1 MHGVIADKLGVIKLM
16 DKREV
21 YFDNSATTR
30 AFDEVRDIVA
40 ETMTVDY
47 GNTSSRHMKG
57 VEAERYVKAAR
68 EKIAKTLK
76 VTEKEIVFTSGGT
89 ESNNLAIIGSA
100 IANQRAGKHI
110 ITTAIEHASVAAVVG
125 FLEEQG
131 FEVTILPV
139 DENGQISLEE
149 LEAAIR
155 EDTILVSMMQINNEM
170 GAIEPVAEAGAL
182 IKKKNPNTLFH
193 VDAIQS
199 YGKLRIY
206 PKKMNVDMLSVSG
219 HKLHGPKGSGF
230 LYIKEN
236 TKAII
241 TTHASNVCGTIIPI
255 EEIGA
260 LCKEKGLVYA
270 VDTAQTA
277 GILNIDMQKA
287 NIDFLAFTGHKG
299 LLGPQGIGGFIASD
313 KLEGLIDPV
322 ISGGTGSLSDSE
334 EIPDFLPDRFESGTL
349 NLPGIIGLHQALV
362 YLKEAGI
369 DNMRKEKMEITKYF
383 LDQVKEID
391 GVKVAG
397 KKTVEGRLGVVSI
410 DFEGFD
416 NSIVSFYLSSKYKI
430 MTRVGMH
437 CAPRA
442 HKTLKTFPQG
452 TVRFSFSHF
461 NTKEEVDI
469 CIDAIKTILDDLRQG
484 EELI

>member
-1 MHGVIADKLGVIKLM
+1 MKDI
-16 DKREV
+16 
-21 YFDNSATTR
+21 YFDNSSTSFPKAPNVGRAMGEFIENGAFNINRGSYEGAYEAGSAVLDTR
-30 AFDEVRDIVA
+30 EMLKDLFNCPNSKNVVFTPSVTYSLNFFIKGFLKPGDHVLV
-40 ETMTVDY
+40 
-47 GNTSSRHMKG
+47 TSVEHNAVMRPLVQIEKLG
-57 VEAERYVKAAR
+57 VEFDAVPCDE
-68 EKIAKTLK
+68 EGG
-76 VTEKEIVFTSGGT
+76 VTADDF
-89 ESNNLAIIGSA
+89 
-100 IANQRAGKHI
+100 RA
-110 ITTAIEHASVAAVVG
+110 
-125 FLEEQG
+125 
-131 FEVTILPV
+131 
-139 DENGQISLEE
+139 
-149 LEAAIR
+149 
-155 EDTILVSMMQINNEM
+155 
-170 GAIEPVAEAGAL
+170 
-182 IKKKNPNTLFH
+182 
-193 VDAIQS
+193 
-199 YGKLRIY
+199 
-206 PKKMNVDMLSVSG
+206 
-219 HKLHGPKGSGF
+219 
-230 LYIKEN
+230 YIKEN

-369 DNMRKEKMEITKYF
+369 DNMRNEKMEITKYF
-383 LDQVKEID
+383 LDQVKEIE
-391 GVKVAG
+391 GVRIAG

-416 NSIVSFYLSSKYKI
+416 NSIVSFYLSNRYKI

-461 NTKEEVDI
+461 NTKEEVDV
-469 CIDAIKTILDDLRQG
+469 CIDSIKTILSDLRQG
-484 EELI
+484 EDLI

>member
-1 MHGVIADKLGVIKLM
+1 MKDI
-16 DKREV
+16 
-21 YFDNSATTR
+21 YFDNSSTSFPKAPNVGRAMGEFIENGAFNINRGSYEGAYEAGSAVLDTR
-30 AFDEVRDIVA
+30 EMLKDLFNCPNSKNVVFTPSVTYSLNFFIKGFLKPGDHVLV
-40 ETMTVDY
+40 
-47 GNTSSRHMKG
+47 TSVEHNAVMRPLVQMEKLG
-57 VEAERYVKAAR
+57 VEFDAVPCDE
-68 EKIAKTLK
+68 EGG
-76 VTEKEIVFTSGGT
+76 VTADDF
-89 ESNNLAIIGSA
+89 
-100 IANQRAGKHI
+100 RA
-110 ITTAIEHASVAAVVG
+110 
-125 FLEEQG
+125 
-131 FEVTILPV
+131 
-139 DENGQISLEE
+139 
-149 LEAAIR
+149 
-155 EDTILVSMMQINNEM
+155 
-170 GAIEPVAEAGAL
+170 
-182 IKKKNPNTLFH
+182 
-193 VDAIQS
+193 
-199 YGKLRIY
+199 
-206 PKKMNVDMLSVSG
+206 
-219 HKLHGPKGSGF
+219 
-230 LYIKEN
+230 YIKEN

-369 DNMRKEKMEITKYF
+369 DNMRNEKMEITKYF

-430 MTRVGMH
+430 MTRVGMQ

-469 CIDAIKTILDDLRQG
+469 CINAIKTILSDLRQG

>member
-1 MHGVIADKLGVIKLM
+1 MKDI
-16 DKREV
+16 
-21 YFDNSATTR
+21 YFDNSSTSFPKAPNVGRAMGEFIENGAFNINRGSYEGAYEAGSAVLDTR
-30 AFDEVRDIVA
+30 EMLKDLFNCPNSKNVVFTLSVTYSLNFFIKGFLKPGDHVLV
-40 ETMTVDY
+40 
-47 GNTSSRHMKG
+47 TSVEHNAVMRPLVQMAKLG
-57 VEAERYVKAAR
+57 VEFDAVPCDE
-68 EKIAKTLK
+68 EGG
-76 VTEKEIVFTSGGT
+76 VTADDF
-89 ESNNLAIIGSA
+89 
-100 IANQRAGKHI
+100 RA
-110 ITTAIEHASVAAVVG
+110 
-125 FLEEQG
+125 
-131 FEVTILPV
+131 
-139 DENGQISLEE
+139 
-149 LEAAIR
+149 
-155 EDTILVSMMQINNEM
+155 
-170 GAIEPVAEAGAL
+170 
-182 IKKKNPNTLFH
+182 
-193 VDAIQS
+193 
-199 YGKLRIY
+199 
-206 PKKMNVDMLSVSG
+206 
-219 HKLHGPKGSGF
+219 
-230 LYIKEN
+230 YIKEN

-369 DNMRKEKMEITKYF
+369 DNMRNEKMEITKYF
-383 LDQVKEID
+383 LDQVKEIE

-461 NTKEEVDI
+461 NTKEEVDV
-469 CIDAIKTILDDLRQG
+469 CIDSIKTILSDLRQG
-484 EELI
+484 EDLI

>member
-1 MHGVIADKLGVIKLM
+1 MKDI
-16 DKREV
+16 
-21 YFDNSATTR
+21 YFDNSSTSFPKAPNVGCAMGEFIENGAFNINRGSYEGAYEAGSAVLDTR
-30 AFDEVRDIVA
+30 EMLKDLFNCPNSKNVVFTPSVTYSLNFFIKGFLKPGDHVLV
-40 ETMTVDY
+40 
-47 GNTSSRHMKG
+47 TSVEHNAVMRPLVQMEKLG
-57 VEAERYVKAAR
+57 VEFDAVPCDE
-68 EKIAKTLK
+68 EGG
-76 VTEKEIVFTSGGT
+76 VTADDF
-89 ESNNLAIIGSA
+89 
-100 IANQRAGKHI
+100 RA
-110 ITTAIEHASVAAVVG
+110 
-125 FLEEQG
+125 
-131 FEVTILPV
+131 
-139 DENGQISLEE
+139 
-149 LEAAIR
+149 
-155 EDTILVSMMQINNEM
+155 
-170 GAIEPVAEAGAL
+170 
-182 IKKKNPNTLFH
+182 
-193 VDAIQS
+193 
-199 YGKLRIY
+199 
-206 PKKMNVDMLSVSG
+206 
-219 HKLHGPKGSGF
+219 
-230 LYIKEN
+230 YIKEN

-469 CIDAIKTILDDLRQG
+469 CINAIKTILSDLRQG
-484 EELI
+484 EDLI

>member
-1 MHGVIADKLGVIKLM
+1 MKDI
-16 DKREV
+16 
-21 YFDNSATTR
+21 YFDNSSTSFPKAPNVGRAMGEFIENGAFNINRGSYEGAYEAGSAVLDTR
-30 AFDEVRDIVA
+30 EMLKDLFNCPNSKNVVFTPSVTYSLNFFIKGFLKPGDHVLV
-40 ETMTVDY
+40 
-47 GNTSSRHMKG
+47 TSVEHNAVMRPLVQMEKLG
-57 VEAERYVKAAR
+57 VEFDAVPCDE
-68 EKIAKTLK
+68 EGG
-76 VTEKEIVFTSGGT
+76 VTADDF
-89 ESNNLAIIGSA
+89 
-100 IANQRAGKHI
+100 RA
-110 ITTAIEHASVAAVVG
+110 
-125 FLEEQG
+125 
-131 FEVTILPV
+131 
-139 DENGQISLEE
+139 
-149 LEAAIR
+149 
-155 EDTILVSMMQINNEM
+155 
-170 GAIEPVAEAGAL
+170 
-182 IKKKNPNTLFH
+182 
-193 VDAIQS
+193 
-199 YGKLRIY
+199 
-206 PKKMNVDMLSVSG
+206 
-219 HKLHGPKGSGF
+219 
-230 LYIKEN
+230 YIKEN

-369 DNMRKEKMEITKYF
+369 DNMRNEKMEITKYF

-397 KKTVEGRLGVVSI
+397 KKTVEERLGVVSI

-461 NTKEEVDI
+461 NTKEEVDV
-469 CIDAIKTILDDLRQG
+469 CIDSIKTILSDLRQG

>member
-1 MHGVIADKLGVIKLM
+1 MKDI
-16 DKREV
+16 
-21 YFDNSATTR
+21 YFDNSSTSFPKAPNVGRAMGEFIENGAFNINRGSYEGAYEAGSAVLDTR
-30 AFDEVRDIVA
+30 EMLKDLFNCPNSKNVVFTPSVTYSLNFFIKGFLKPGDHVLV
-40 ETMTVDY
+40 
-47 GNTSSRHMKG
+47 TSVEHNAVMRPLVQMEKLG
-57 VEAERYVKAAR
+57 VEFDAVPCDE
-68 EKIAKTLK
+68 EGG
-76 VTEKEIVFTSGGT
+76 VTADDF
-89 ESNNLAIIGSA
+89 
-100 IANQRAGKHI
+100 RA
-110 ITTAIEHASVAAVVG
+110 
-125 FLEEQG
+125 
-131 FEVTILPV
+131 
-139 DENGQISLEE
+139 
-149 LEAAIR
+149 
-155 EDTILVSMMQINNEM
+155 
-170 GAIEPVAEAGAL
+170 
-182 IKKKNPNTLFH
+182 
-193 VDAIQS
+193 
-199 YGKLRIY
+199 
-206 PKKMNVDMLSVSG
+206 
-219 HKLHGPKGSGF
+219 
-230 LYIKEN
+230 YIKEN

-461 NTKEEVDI
+461 NTKEEVDV
-469 CIDAIKTILDDLRQG
+469 CIDAIKTILSDLRQG
-484 EELI
+484 EDII

>member
-1 MHGVIADKLGVIKLM
+1 MKDI
-16 DKREV
+16 
-21 YFDNSATTR
+21 YFDNSSTSFPKAPNVGRAMGEFIENGAFNINRGSYEGAYEAGSAVLDTR
-30 AFDEVRDIVA
+30 EMLKDLFNCPNSKNVVFTPSVTYSLNFFIKGFLKPGDHVLV
-40 ETMTVDY
+40 
-47 GNTSSRHMKG
+47 TSVEHNAVMRPLVQMEKLG
-57 VEAERYVKAAR
+57 VEFDAVPCDE
-68 EKIAKTLK
+68 EGG
-76 VTEKEIVFTSGGT
+76 VTADDF
-89 ESNNLAIIGSA
+89 
-100 IANQRAGKHI
+100 RA
-110 ITTAIEHASVAAVVG
+110 
-125 FLEEQG
+125 
-131 FEVTILPV
+131 
-139 DENGQISLEE
+139 
-149 LEAAIR
+149 
-155 EDTILVSMMQINNEM
+155 
-170 GAIEPVAEAGAL
+170 
-182 IKKKNPNTLFH
+182 
-193 VDAIQS
+193 
-199 YGKLRIY
+199 
-206 PKKMNVDMLSVSG
+206 
-219 HKLHGPKGSGF
+219 
-230 LYIKEN
+230 YIKEN

-369 DNMRKEKMEITKYF
+369 DNMRNEKMEITKYF
-383 LDQVKEID
+383 LDQVKEIE

-452 TVRFSFSHF
+452 PVRFSFSHF
-461 NTKEEVDI
+461 NTKEEVDV
-469 CIDAIKTILDDLRQG
+469 CIDSIKTILSDLRQG
-484 EELI
+484 EDLI

>member
-1 MHGVIADKLGVIKLM
+1 MKDI
-16 DKREV
+16 
-21 YFDNSATTR
+21 YFDNSSTSFPKAPNVGRAMGEFIENGAFNINRGSYEGAYEAGSAVLDTR
-30 AFDEVRDIVA
+30 EMLKDLFNCPNSKNVVFTPSVTYSLNFFIKGFLKPGDHVLV
-40 ETMTVDY
+40 
-47 GNTSSRHMKG
+47 TSVEHNAVMRPLVQMEKLG
-57 VEAERYVKAAR
+57 VEFDAVPCDE
-68 EKIAKTLK
+68 EGG
-76 VTEKEIVFTSGGT
+76 VTADDF
-89 ESNNLAIIGSA
+89 
-100 IANQRAGKHI
+100 RA
-110 ITTAIEHASVAAVVG
+110 
-125 FLEEQG
+125 
-131 FEVTILPV
+131 
-139 DENGQISLEE
+139 
-149 LEAAIR
+149 
-155 EDTILVSMMQINNEM
+155 
-170 GAIEPVAEAGAL
+170 
-182 IKKKNPNTLFH
+182 
-193 VDAIQS
+193 
-199 YGKLRIY
+199 
-206 PKKMNVDMLSVSG
+206 
-219 HKLHGPKGSGF
+219 
-230 LYIKEN
+230 YIKEN

-391 GVKVAG
+391 GVRIAG

-469 CIDAIKTILDDLRQG
+469 CINAIKTILSDLRQG
-484 EELI
+484 EDLI

>member
-1 MHGVIADKLGVIKLM
+1 MKDI
-16 DKREV
+16 
-21 YFDNSATTR
+21 YFDNSSTSFPKAPNVGRAMGEFIENGAFNINRGSYEGAYEAGSAVLDTR
-30 AFDEVRDIVA
+30 EMLKDLFNCPNSKNVVFTPSVTYSLNFFIKGFLKPGDHVLV
-40 ETMTVDY
+40 
-47 GNTSSRHMKG
+47 TSVEHNAVMRPLVQMEKLG
-57 VEAERYVKAAR
+57 VEFDAVPCDEEGGVTADDFR
-68 EKIAKTLK
+68 E
-76 VTEKEIVFTSGGT
+76 
-89 ESNNLAIIGSA
+89 
-100 IANQRAGKHI
+100 
-110 ITTAIEHASVAAVVG
+110 
-125 FLEEQG
+125 
-131 FEVTILPV
+131 
-139 DENGQISLEE
+139 
-149 LEAAIR
+149 
-155 EDTILVSMMQINNEM
+155 
-170 GAIEPVAEAGAL
+170 
-182 IKKKNPNTLFH
+182 
-193 VDAIQS
+193 
-199 YGKLRIY
+199 
-206 PKKMNVDMLSVSG
+206 
-219 HKLHGPKGSGF
+219 
-230 LYIKEN
+230 YIKEN

-461 NTKEEVDI
+461 NTKEEVDV
-469 CIDAIKTILDDLRQG
+469 CIDSIKTILSDLRQG
-484 EELI
+484 EDLI

>member
-1 MHGVIADKLGVIKLM
+1 MKDI
-16 DKREV
+16 
-21 YFDNSATTR
+21 YFDNSSTSFPKAPNVGRAMGEFIENGAFNINRGSYEGAYEAGSAVLDTR
-30 AFDEVRDIVA
+30 EMLKDLFNCPNSKNVVFTPSVTYSLNFFIKGFLKPGDHVLV
-40 ETMTVDY
+40 
-47 GNTSSRHMKG
+47 TSVEHNAVMRPLVQMEKLG
-57 VEAERYVKAAR
+57 VEFDAVPCDE
-68 EKIAKTLK
+68 EGG
-76 VTEKEIVFTSGGT
+76 VTADDF
-89 ESNNLAIIGSA
+89 
-100 IANQRAGKHI
+100 RA
-110 ITTAIEHASVAAVVG
+110 
-125 FLEEQG
+125 
-131 FEVTILPV
+131 
-139 DENGQISLEE
+139 
-149 LEAAIR
+149 
-155 EDTILVSMMQINNEM
+155 
-170 GAIEPVAEAGAL
+170 
-182 IKKKNPNTLFH
+182 
-193 VDAIQS
+193 
-199 YGKLRIY
+199 
-206 PKKMNVDMLSVSG
+206 
-219 HKLHGPKGSGF
+219 
-230 LYIKEN
+230 YIKEN

-369 DNMRKEKMEITKYF
+369 DNMRNEKMEITKYF

-461 NTKEEVDI
+461 NTKDEVDI
-469 CIDAIKTILDDLRQG
+469 CIIAIKTILSVLRQG

>member
-1 MHGVIADKLGVIKLM
+1 MKDI
-16 DKREV
+16 
-21 YFDNSATTR
+21 YFDNSSTSFPKAPNVGRAMGEFIENGAFNINRGSYEGAYEAGSAVLDTR
-30 AFDEVRDIVA
+30 EMLKDLFNCPNSKNVVFTPSVTYSLNFFIKGFLKPGDHVLV
-40 ETMTVDY
+40 
-47 GNTSSRHMKG
+47 TSVEHNAVMRPLVQMEKLG
-57 VEAERYVKAAR
+57 VEFDAVPCDKEGG
-68 EKIAKTLK
+68 
-76 VTEKEIVFTSGGT
+76 VTADDF
-89 ESNNLAIIGSA
+89 
-100 IANQRAGKHI
+100 RA
-110 ITTAIEHASVAAVVG
+110 
-125 FLEEQG
+125 
-131 FEVTILPV
+131 
-139 DENGQISLEE
+139 
-149 LEAAIR
+149 
-155 EDTILVSMMQINNEM
+155 
-170 GAIEPVAEAGAL
+170 
-182 IKKKNPNTLFH
+182 
-193 VDAIQS
+193 
-199 YGKLRIY
+199 
-206 PKKMNVDMLSVSG
+206 
-219 HKLHGPKGSGF
+219 
-230 LYIKEN
+230 YIKEN

-461 NTKEEVDI
+461 NTKEEVDV
-469 CIDAIKTILDDLRQG
+469 CIDAIKTILSDLRQG

>member
-1 MHGVIADKLGVIKLM
+1 MKDI
-16 DKREV
+16 
-21 YFDNSATTR
+21 YFDNSSTSFPKAPNVGRAMGEFIENGAFNINRGSYEGAYEAGSAVLDTR
-30 AFDEVRDIVA
+30 EMLKDLFNCPNSKNVVFTPSVTYSLNFFIKGFLKPGDHVLV
-40 ETMTVDY
+40 
-47 GNTSSRHMKG
+47 TSVEHNAVMRPLVQMEKLG
-57 VEAERYVKAAR
+57 VEFDAVPCDE
-68 EKIAKTLK
+68 EGG
-76 VTEKEIVFTSGGT
+76 VTADDF
-89 ESNNLAIIGSA
+89 
-100 IANQRAGKHI
+100 RA
-110 ITTAIEHASVAAVVG
+110 
-125 FLEEQG
+125 
-131 FEVTILPV
+131 
-139 DENGQISLEE
+139 
-149 LEAAIR
+149 
-155 EDTILVSMMQINNEM
+155 
-170 GAIEPVAEAGAL
+170 
-182 IKKKNPNTLFH
+182 
-193 VDAIQS
+193 
-199 YGKLRIY
+199 
-206 PKKMNVDMLSVSG
+206 
-219 HKLHGPKGSGF
+219 
-230 LYIKEN
+230 YIKEN

-260 LCKEKGLVYA
+260 LCKEKGFVYA

-362 YLKEAGI
+362 YLKESGI

-461 NTKEEVDI
+461 NTKEEVDV
-469 CIDAIKTILDDLRQG
+469 CIDAIKTILSDLRQG
-484 EELI
+484 EDLI

>member
-1 MHGVIADKLGVIKLM
+1 MKDI
-16 DKREV
+16 
-21 YFDNSATTR
+21 YFDNSSTSFPKAPNVGRAMGEFIENGAFNINRGSYEGAYEAGSAVLDTR
-30 AFDEVRDIVA
+30 E
-40 ETMTVDY
+40 M
-47 GNTSSRHMKG
+47 
-57 VEAERYVKAAR
+57 
-68 EKIAKTLK
+68 LK
-76 VTEKEIVFTSGGT
+76 DLFNAPDSKNVVFTP
-89 ESNNLAIIGSA
+89 
-100 IANQRAGKHI
+100 
-110 ITTAIEHASVAAVVG
+110 SVTYSLNYFIKG
-125 FLEEQG
+125 FLKPNDHVLVTSVEHNAVMRPLVQMKELGLEFDVVPCDEE
-131 FEVTILPV
+131 
-139 DENGQISLEE
+139 
-149 LEAAIR
+149 
-155 EDTILVSMMQINNEM
+155 
-170 GAIEPVAEAGAL
+170 
-182 IKKKNPNTLFH
+182 
-193 VDAIQS
+193 
-199 YGKLRIY
+199 
-206 PKKMNVDMLSVSG
+206 
-219 HKLHGPKGSGF
+219 GSITADDF
-230 LYIKEN
+230 RKYIKEN

-299 LLGPQGIGGFIASD
+299 LLGPQGIGGFISSD
-313 KLEGLIDPV
+313 KLEGLIYPI

-334 EIPDFLPDRFESGTL
+334 EMPDFLPDRFESGTL

-369 DNMRKEKMEITKYF
+369 DNMRNEKMEITKYF
-383 LDQVKEID
+383 LDKVKEIE
-391 GVKVAG
+391 GAKVAG

-430 MTRVGMH
+430 MTRVGIH

-442 HKTLKTFPQG
+442 HQTLNTFPQG

-484 EELI
+484 EDII

>member
-1 MHGVIADKLGVIKLM
+1 MKDI
-16 DKREV
+16 
-21 YFDNSATTR
+21 YFDNSSTSFPKAPNVGRALGEFIENGAFNINRGSYEGAYEAGSAVLDTR
-30 AFDEVRDIVA
+30 EMLKDLFNCPNSKNVVFTPSVTYSLNFFIKGFLKPGDHVLV
-40 ETMTVDY
+40 
-47 GNTSSRHMKG
+47 TSVEHNAVMRPLVQMEKLG
-57 VEAERYVKAAR
+57 VEFDAVPCDE
-68 EKIAKTLK
+68 EGG
-76 VTEKEIVFTSGGT
+76 VTADDF
-89 ESNNLAIIGSA
+89 
-100 IANQRAGKHI
+100 RA
-110 ITTAIEHASVAAVVG
+110 
-125 FLEEQG
+125 
-131 FEVTILPV
+131 
-139 DENGQISLEE
+139 
-149 LEAAIR
+149 
-155 EDTILVSMMQINNEM
+155 
-170 GAIEPVAEAGAL
+170 
-182 IKKKNPNTLFH
+182 
-193 VDAIQS
+193 
-199 YGKLRIY
+199 
-206 PKKMNVDMLSVSG
+206 
-219 HKLHGPKGSGF
+219 
-230 LYIKEN
+230 YIKEN

-461 NTKEEVDI
+461 NTKEEVDV
-469 CIDAIKTILDDLRQG
+469 CIDAIKTILSDLRQG
-484 EELI
+484 EDLI

>member
-1 MHGVIADKLGVIKLM
+1 MKDI
-16 DKREV
+16 
-21 YFDNSATTR
+21 YFDNSSTSFPKAPNVGRAMGEFIENGAFNINRGSYEGAYEAGSAVLDTR
-30 AFDEVRDIVA
+30 EMLKDLFNCPNSKNVVFTPSVTYSLNFFIKGFLKPGDHVLV
-40 ETMTVDY
+40 
-47 GNTSSRHMKG
+47 TSVEHNAVMRPLVQMEKLG
-57 VEAERYVKAAR
+57 VEFDAVPCDE
-68 EKIAKTLK
+68 EGG
-76 VTEKEIVFTSGGT
+76 VTADDF
-89 ESNNLAIIGSA
+89 
-100 IANQRAGKHI
+100 RA
-110 ITTAIEHASVAAVVG
+110 
-125 FLEEQG
+125 
-131 FEVTILPV
+131 
-139 DENGQISLEE
+139 
-149 LEAAIR
+149 
-155 EDTILVSMMQINNEM
+155 
-170 GAIEPVAEAGAL
+170 
-182 IKKKNPNTLFH
+182 
-193 VDAIQS
+193 
-199 YGKLRIY
+199 
-206 PKKMNVDMLSVSG
+206 
-219 HKLHGPKGSGF
+219 
-230 LYIKEN
+230 YIKEN

-369 DNMRKEKMEITKYF
+369 DNMRNEKMEITKYF

-410 DFEGFD
+410 DLEGFD
-416 NSIVSFYLSSKYKI
+416 NSLVSFYLSSKYKI

-461 NTKEEVDI
+461 NTKEEVDV
-469 CIDAIKTILDDLRQG
+469 CIDSIKTILSDLRQG
-484 EELI
+484 EDLI

>member
-1 MHGVIADKLGVIKLM
+1 MKDI
-16 DKREV
+16 
-21 YFDNSATTR
+21 YFDNSSTSFPKAPNVGRAMGEFIENGAFNINRGSYEGAYEAGSAVLDTR
-30 AFDEVRDIVA
+30 EMLKDLFNCPNSKNVVFTPSVTYSLNFFIKGFLKPGDHVLV
-40 ETMTVDY
+40 
-47 GNTSSRHMKG
+47 TSIEHNAVMRPLVQMEKLG
-57 VEAERYVKAAR
+57 VEFDAVPCDE
-68 EKIAKTLK
+68 EGG
-76 VTEKEIVFTSGGT
+76 VTADDF
-89 ESNNLAIIGSA
+89 
-100 IANQRAGKHI
+100 RA
-110 ITTAIEHASVAAVVG
+110 
-125 FLEEQG
+125 
-131 FEVTILPV
+131 
-139 DENGQISLEE
+139 
-149 LEAAIR
+149 
-155 EDTILVSMMQINNEM
+155 
-170 GAIEPVAEAGAL
+170 
-182 IKKKNPNTLFH
+182 
-193 VDAIQS
+193 
-199 YGKLRIY
+199 
-206 PKKMNVDMLSVSG
+206 
-219 HKLHGPKGSGF
+219 
-230 LYIKEN
+230 YIKEN

-369 DNMRKEKMEITKYF
+369 DNMRNEKMEITKYF
-383 LDQVKEID
+383 LDQVKEIE

-469 CIDAIKTILDDLRQG
+469 CINAIKTILSDLRQG
-484 EELI
+484 EDLI

>member
-1 MHGVIADKLGVIKLM
+1 MKDI
-16 DKREV
+16 
-21 YFDNSATTR
+21 YFDNSSTSFPKAPNVGRAMGEFIENGAFNINRGSYEGAYEAGSAVLDTR
-30 AFDEVRDIVA
+30 EMLKDLFNCPNSKNVVFTPSVTYSLNFFIKGFLKPGDHVLV
-40 ETMTVDY
+40 
-47 GNTSSRHMKG
+47 TSVEHNAVMRPLVQMENLG
-57 VEAERYVKAAR
+57 VEFDAVPWDE
-68 EKIAKTLK
+68 EGG
-76 VTEKEIVFTSGGT
+76 VTADDF
-89 ESNNLAIIGSA
+89 
-100 IANQRAGKHI
+100 RA
-110 ITTAIEHASVAAVVG
+110 
-125 FLEEQG
+125 
-131 FEVTILPV
+131 
-139 DENGQISLEE
+139 
-149 LEAAIR
+149 
-155 EDTILVSMMQINNEM
+155 
-170 GAIEPVAEAGAL
+170 
-182 IKKKNPNTLFH
+182 
-193 VDAIQS
+193 
-199 YGKLRIY
+199 
-206 PKKMNVDMLSVSG
+206 
-219 HKLHGPKGSGF
+219 
-230 LYIKEN
+230 YIKEN

-442 HKTLKTFPQG
+442 HKTLKKFPQG

-461 NTKEEVDI
+461 NTKEEVDV
-469 CIDAIKTILDDLRQG
+469 CIDAIKTILSDLRQG
-484 EELI
+484 EDLI

>member
-1 MHGVIADKLGVIKLM
+1 MKDI
-16 DKREV
+16 
-21 YFDNSATTR
+21 YFDNSSTSFPKAPKVGR
-30 AFDEVRDIVA
+30 AMGEFIENGAFNINRGSYQGAYEAGSAVLDAREMLKDLFNCPNSKNVVFTPSVTYSLNFFIKGFLKPGDHVL
-40 ETMTVDY
+40 V
-47 GNTSSRHMKG
+47 TSVEHNAVMRPLVQMEKLG
-57 VEAERYVKAAR
+57 VEFDAVPCDE
-68 EKIAKTLK
+68 EGG
-76 VTEKEIVFTSGGT
+76 VTADDF
-89 ESNNLAIIGSA
+89 
-100 IANQRAGKHI
+100 RA
-110 ITTAIEHASVAAVVG
+110 
-125 FLEEQG
+125 
-131 FEVTILPV
+131 
-139 DENGQISLEE
+139 
-149 LEAAIR
+149 
-155 EDTILVSMMQINNEM
+155 
-170 GAIEPVAEAGAL
+170 
-182 IKKKNPNTLFH
+182 
-193 VDAIQS
+193 
-199 YGKLRIY
+199 
-206 PKKMNVDMLSVSG
+206 
-219 HKLHGPKGSGF
+219 
-230 LYIKEN
+230 YIKEN

-469 CIDAIKTILDDLRQG
+469 CINAIKTILSDLRQG

>member
-1 MHGVIADKLGVIKLM
+1 MKDI
-16 DKREV
+16 
-21 YFDNSATTR
+21 YFDNSSTSFPKAPNVGRAMGEFIENGAFNINRGSYEGAYEAGSAVLDTR
-30 AFDEVRDIVA
+30 EMLKDLFNCPNSKNVVFTPSVTYSLNFFIKGFLKPGDHVLV
-40 ETMTVDY
+40 
-47 GNTSSRHMKG
+47 TSVEHNAVMRPLVQMAKLG
-57 VEAERYVKAAR
+57 VEFDAVPCDE
-68 EKIAKTLK
+68 EGG
-76 VTEKEIVFTSGGT
+76 VTADDF
-89 ESNNLAIIGSA
+89 
-100 IANQRAGKHI
+100 RA
-110 ITTAIEHASVAAVVG
+110 
-125 FLEEQG
+125 
-131 FEVTILPV
+131 
-139 DENGQISLEE
+139 
-149 LEAAIR
+149 
-155 EDTILVSMMQINNEM
+155 
-170 GAIEPVAEAGAL
+170 
-182 IKKKNPNTLFH
+182 
-193 VDAIQS
+193 
-199 YGKLRIY
+199 
-206 PKKMNVDMLSVSG
+206 
-219 HKLHGPKGSGF
+219 
-230 LYIKEN
+230 YIKEN

-469 CIDAIKTILDDLRQG
+469 CINAIKTILSDLRQG
-484 EELI
+484 GELI

>member
-1 MHGVIADKLGVIKLM
+1 MKDI
-16 DKREV
+16 
-21 YFDNSATTR
+21 YFDNSSTSFPKAPNVGRAMGEFIENGAFNINRGSYEGAYEAGSAVLDTR
-30 AFDEVRDIVA
+30 EMLKDLFNCPNSKNVVFTPSVTYSLNFFIKGFLKPGDHVLV
-40 ETMTVDY
+40 
-47 GNTSSRHMKG
+47 TSVEHNAVMRPLVQMAKLG
-57 VEAERYVKAAR
+57 VEFDAVPCDKEGG
-68 EKIAKTLK
+68 
-76 VTEKEIVFTSGGT
+76 VTADDF
-89 ESNNLAIIGSA
+89 
-100 IANQRAGKHI
+100 RA
-110 ITTAIEHASVAAVVG
+110 
-125 FLEEQG
+125 
-131 FEVTILPV
+131 
-139 DENGQISLEE
+139 
-149 LEAAIR
+149 
-155 EDTILVSMMQINNEM
+155 
-170 GAIEPVAEAGAL
+170 
-182 IKKKNPNTLFH
+182 
-193 VDAIQS
+193 
-199 YGKLRIY
+199 
-206 PKKMNVDMLSVSG
+206 
-219 HKLHGPKGSGF
+219 
-230 LYIKEN
+230 YIKEN

-369 DNMRKEKMEITKYF
+369 DNMRNEKMEITKYF

-469 CIDAIKTILDDLRQG
+469 CINAIKTILSDLRQG
-484 EELI
+484 GELI

>member
-1 MHGVIADKLGVIKLM
+1 MKDI
-16 DKREV
+16 
-21 YFDNSATTR
+21 YFDNSSTSFPKAPNVGRAMGEFIENGAFNINRGSYEGAYEAGSAVLDTR
-30 AFDEVRDIVA
+30 EMLKDLFNCPNSKNVVFTPSVTYSLNFFIKGFLKPGDHVLV
-40 ETMTVDY
+40 
-47 GNTSSRHMKG
+47 TSVEHNAVMRPLVQMEKLG
-57 VEAERYVKAAR
+57 VEFDAVPCDE
-68 EKIAKTLK
+68 EGG
-76 VTEKEIVFTSGGT
+76 VTADDF
-89 ESNNLAIIGSA
+89 
-100 IANQRAGKHI
+100 RA
-110 ITTAIEHASVAAVVG
+110 
-125 FLEEQG
+125 
-131 FEVTILPV
+131 
-139 DENGQISLEE
+139 
-149 LEAAIR
+149 
-155 EDTILVSMMQINNEM
+155 
-170 GAIEPVAEAGAL
+170 
-182 IKKKNPNTLFH
+182 
-193 VDAIQS
+193 
-199 YGKLRIY
+199 
-206 PKKMNVDMLSVSG
+206 
-219 HKLHGPKGSGF
+219 
-230 LYIKEN
+230 YIKEN

-369 DNMRKEKMEITKYF
+369 DNMRNEKMEITKYF
-383 LDQVKEID
+383 LDQVKEIE

-461 NTKEEVDI
+461 NTKEEVDV
-469 CIDAIKTILDDLRQG
+469 CIDAIKTILSDLRQG
-484 EELI
+484 EDLI

>member
-1 MHGVIADKLGVIKLM
+1 MKDI
-16 DKREV
+16 
-21 YFDNSATTR
+21 YFDNSSTSFPKAPNVGRAMGEFIENGAFNINRGSYEGAYEAGSAVLDTR
-30 AFDEVRDIVA
+30 EMLKDLFNCPNSKNVVFTPSVTYSLNFFIKGFLKPGDHVLV
-40 ETMTVDY
+40 
-47 GNTSSRHMKG
+47 TSVEHNAVMRPLVQMEKLG
-57 VEAERYVKAAR
+57 VEFDAVPCDE
-68 EKIAKTLK
+68 EGG
-76 VTEKEIVFTSGGT
+76 VTADDF
-89 ESNNLAIIGSA
+89 
-100 IANQRAGKHI
+100 RA
-110 ITTAIEHASVAAVVG
+110 
-125 FLEEQG
+125 
-131 FEVTILPV
+131 
-139 DENGQISLEE
+139 
-149 LEAAIR
+149 
-155 EDTILVSMMQINNEM
+155 
-170 GAIEPVAEAGAL
+170 
-182 IKKKNPNTLFH
+182 
-193 VDAIQS
+193 
-199 YGKLRIY
+199 
-206 PKKMNVDMLSVSG
+206 
-219 HKLHGPKGSGF
+219 
-230 LYIKEN
+230 YIKEN

-437 CAPRA
+437 CAPKA

-461 NTKEEVDI
+461 NTKEEVDV
-469 CIDAIKTILDDLRQG
+469 CIDAIKTILSDLRQG
-484 EELI
+484 EDLI

>member
-1 MHGVIADKLGVIKLM
+1 MKDI
-16 DKREV
+16 
-21 YFDNSATTR
+21 YFDNSSTSFPKAPNVGRAMGEFIENGAFNINRGSYEGDYEAGSAVLDTR
-30 AFDEVRDIVA
+30 EMLKDLFNCPNSKNVVFTPSVTYSLNFFIKGFLKPGDHVLV
-40 ETMTVDY
+40 
-47 GNTSSRHMKG
+47 TSVEHNAVMRPLVQMEKLG
-57 VEAERYVKAAR
+57 VEFDAVPCDE
-68 EKIAKTLK
+68 EGG
-76 VTEKEIVFTSGGT
+76 VTADDF
-89 ESNNLAIIGSA
+89 
-100 IANQRAGKHI
+100 RA
-110 ITTAIEHASVAAVVG
+110 
-125 FLEEQG
+125 
-131 FEVTILPV
+131 
-139 DENGQISLEE
+139 
-149 LEAAIR
+149 
-155 EDTILVSMMQINNEM
+155 
-170 GAIEPVAEAGAL
+170 
-182 IKKKNPNTLFH
+182 
-193 VDAIQS
+193 
-199 YGKLRIY
+199 
-206 PKKMNVDMLSVSG
+206 
-219 HKLHGPKGSGF
+219 
-230 LYIKEN
+230 YIKEN

-461 NTKEEVDI
+461 NTKEEVDV
-469 CIDAIKTILDDLRQG
+469 CIDAIKTILSDLRQG
-484 EELI
+484 EDLI

>member
-1 MHGVIADKLGVIKLM
+1 MKDI
-16 DKREV
+16 
-21 YFDNSATTR
+21 YFDNSSTSFPKAPNVGRAMGEFIENGAFNINRGSYEGAYEAGSAVLDTR
-30 AFDEVRDIVA
+30 EMLKDLFNCPNSKNVVFTPSVTYSLNFFIKGFLKPGDHVLV
-40 ETMTVDY
+40 
-47 GNTSSRHMKG
+47 TSVEHNAVMRPLVQMEKLG
-57 VEAERYVKAAR
+57 VEFDAVPCDE
-68 EKIAKTLK
+68 EGG
-76 VTEKEIVFTSGGT
+76 VTADDF
-89 ESNNLAIIGSA
+89 
-100 IANQRAGKHI
+100 RA
-110 ITTAIEHASVAAVVG
+110 
-125 FLEEQG
+125 
-131 FEVTILPV
+131 
-139 DENGQISLEE
+139 
-149 LEAAIR
+149 
-155 EDTILVSMMQINNEM
+155 
-170 GAIEPVAEAGAL
+170 
-182 IKKKNPNTLFH
+182 
-193 VDAIQS
+193 
-199 YGKLRIY
+199 
-206 PKKMNVDMLSVSG
+206 
-219 HKLHGPKGSGF
+219 
-230 LYIKEN
+230 YIKEN

-369 DNMRKEKMEITKYF
+369 DNMRNEKMEITKYF

-469 CIDAIKTILDDLRQG
+469 CINAIKTILSDLRQG

>member
-1 MHGVIADKLGVIKLM
+1 MKDI
-16 DKREV
+16 
-21 YFDNSATTR
+21 YFDNSSTSFPKAPNVGRAMGEFIENGAFNIKRGSYEGAYEAGSAVLDTR
-30 AFDEVRDIVA
+30 EMLKDLFNCPNSKNVVFTPSVTYSLNFFIKGFLKPGDHVLV
-40 ETMTVDY
+40 
-47 GNTSSRHMKG
+47 TSVEHNAVMRPLVQMEKLG
-57 VEAERYVKAAR
+57 VEFDAVPCDE
-68 EKIAKTLK
+68 EGG
-76 VTEKEIVFTSGGT
+76 VTADDF
-89 ESNNLAIIGSA
+89 
-100 IANQRAGKHI
+100 RA
-110 ITTAIEHASVAAVVG
+110 
-125 FLEEQG
+125 
-131 FEVTILPV
+131 
-139 DENGQISLEE
+139 
-149 LEAAIR
+149 
-155 EDTILVSMMQINNEM
+155 
-170 GAIEPVAEAGAL
+170 
-182 IKKKNPNTLFH
+182 
-193 VDAIQS
+193 
-199 YGKLRIY
+199 
-206 PKKMNVDMLSVSG
+206 
-219 HKLHGPKGSGF
+219 
-230 LYIKEN
+230 YIKEN

-461 NTKEEVDI
+461 NTKEEVDV
-469 CIDAIKTILDDLRQG
+469 CIDSIKTILSDLRQG
-484 EELI
+484 EDLI

>member
-1 MHGVIADKLGVIKLM
+1 MKDI
-16 DKREV
+16 
-21 YFDNSATTR
+21 YFDNSSTSFPKAPNVGRAMGKFIENGAFNINRGSYEGAYEAGSAVLDTR
-30 AFDEVRDIVA
+30 E
-40 ETMTVDY
+40 M
-47 GNTSSRHMKG
+47 
-57 VEAERYVKAAR
+57 
-68 EKIAKTLK
+68 LK
-76 VTEKEIVFTSGGT
+76 DLFNAPDSKNVVFTP
-89 ESNNLAIIGSA
+89 
-100 IANQRAGKHI
+100 
-110 ITTAIEHASVAAVVG
+110 SVTYSLNYFIKG
-125 FLEEQG
+125 FLKPNDHVLVTSVEHNAVMRPLVQMKELGLEFDVVPCDEE
-131 FEVTILPV
+131 
-139 DENGQISLEE
+139 
-149 LEAAIR
+149 
-155 EDTILVSMMQINNEM
+155 
-170 GAIEPVAEAGAL
+170 
-182 IKKKNPNTLFH
+182 
-193 VDAIQS
+193 
-199 YGKLRIY
+199 
-206 PKKMNVDMLSVSG
+206 
-219 HKLHGPKGSGF
+219 GSITADDF
-230 LYIKEN
+230 RKYIKEN

-299 LLGPQGIGGFIASD
+299 LLGPQGIGGFISSD
-313 KLEGLIDPV
+313 KLEGLIYPI

-369 DNMRKEKMEITKYF
+369 DNMRNEKMEITKYF
-383 LDQVKEID
+383 LDKVKEIE
-391 GVKVAG
+391 GAKVAG

-442 HKTLKTFPQG
+442 HQTLNTFPQG

-461 NTKEEVDI
+461 NTEEEVDI

-484 EELI
+484 EDII

>member
-1 MHGVIADKLGVIKLM
+1 MKDI
-16 DKREV
+16 
-21 YFDNSATTR
+21 YFDNSSTSFPKAPNVGRAMGEFIENGAFNINRGSYEGAYEAGSAVLDTR
-30 AFDEVRDIVA
+30 EMLKDLFNCPNSKNVVFTPSVTYSLNFFIKGFLKPGDHVLV
-40 ETMTVDY
+40 
-47 GNTSSRHMKG
+47 TSVEHNAVMRPLVQMEKLG
-57 VEAERYVKAAR
+57 VEFDAVPCDE
-68 EKIAKTLK
+68 EGG
-76 VTEKEIVFTSGGT
+76 VTADDF
-89 ESNNLAIIGSA
+89 
-100 IANQRAGKHI
+100 RA
-110 ITTAIEHASVAAVVG
+110 
-125 FLEEQG
+125 
-131 FEVTILPV
+131 
-139 DENGQISLEE
+139 
-149 LEAAIR
+149 
-155 EDTILVSMMQINNEM
+155 
-170 GAIEPVAEAGAL
+170 
-182 IKKKNPNTLFH
+182 
-193 VDAIQS
+193 
-199 YGKLRIY
+199 
-206 PKKMNVDMLSVSG
+206 
-219 HKLHGPKGSGF
+219 
-230 LYIKEN
+230 YIKEN

-469 CIDAIKTILDDLRQG
+469 CIDAIKTILSDLRQG
-484 EELI
+484 EDLI

>member
-1 MHGVIADKLGVIKLM
+1 MKDI
-16 DKREV
+16 
-21 YFDNSATTR
+21 YFDNSSTSFPKAPNVGRAMGEFIENGAFNINRGSYEGAYEAGSAVLDTR
-30 AFDEVRDIVA
+30 EMLKDLFNCPNSKNVVFTPSVTYSLNFFIKGFLKPGDHVLVTSVEHNAVMRPLVQMEKLGVEFDAVPFDE
-40 ETMTVDY
+40 E
-47 GNTSSRHMKG
+47 GG
-57 VEAERYVKAAR
+57 VTADD
-68 EKIAKTLK
+68 
-76 VTEKEIVFTSGGT
+76 F
-89 ESNNLAIIGSA
+89 
-100 IANQRAGKHI
+100 RA
-110 ITTAIEHASVAAVVG
+110 
-125 FLEEQG
+125 
-131 FEVTILPV
+131 
-139 DENGQISLEE
+139 
-149 LEAAIR
+149 
-155 EDTILVSMMQINNEM
+155 
-170 GAIEPVAEAGAL
+170 
-182 IKKKNPNTLFH
+182 
-193 VDAIQS
+193 
-199 YGKLRIY
+199 
-206 PKKMNVDMLSVSG
+206 
-219 HKLHGPKGSGF
+219 
-230 LYIKEN
+230 YIKEN

-461 NTKEEVDI
+461 NTKEEVDV
-469 CIDAIKTILDDLRQG
+469 CIDAIKTILSDLRQG
-484 EELI
+484 EDLI

>member
-1 MHGVIADKLGVIKLM
+1 MKDI
-16 DKREV
+16 
-21 YFDNSATTR
+21 YFDNSSTSFPKAPNVGRAMGEFIENGAFNINRGSYEGAYEAGSAVLDTR
-30 AFDEVRDIVA
+30 EMLKDLFNCPNSKNVVFTPSVTYSLNFFIKGFLKPGDHVLV
-40 ETMTVDY
+40 
-47 GNTSSRHMKG
+47 TSVEHNAVMRPLVQMEKLG
-57 VEAERYVKAAR
+57 VEFDAVPCDE
-68 EKIAKTLK
+68 EGG
-76 VTEKEIVFTSGGT
+76 VTADDF
-89 ESNNLAIIGSA
+89 
-100 IANQRAGKHI
+100 RA
-110 ITTAIEHASVAAVVG
+110 
-125 FLEEQG
+125 
-131 FEVTILPV
+131 
-139 DENGQISLEE
+139 
-149 LEAAIR
+149 
-155 EDTILVSMMQINNEM
+155 
-170 GAIEPVAEAGAL
+170 
-182 IKKKNPNTLFH
+182 
-193 VDAIQS
+193 
-199 YGKLRIY
+199 
-206 PKKMNVDMLSVSG
+206 
-219 HKLHGPKGSGF
+219 
-230 LYIKEN
+230 YIKEN

-260 LCKEKGLVYA
+260 LCKEKGVVYA

-299 LLGPQGIGGFIASD
+299 LLGPQGIGGFITSD
-313 KLEGLIDPV
+313 KLEGLIEPV

-369 DNMRKEKMEITKYF
+369 DNMRNEKMEITKYF
-383 LDQVKEID
+383 LDQVKEIE

-461 NTKEEVDI
+461 NTKEEVDV
-469 CIDAIKTILDDLRQG
+469 CIDSIKTILSDLRQG
-484 EELI
+484 EDLI

>member
-1 MHGVIADKLGVIKLM
+1 MKDI
-16 DKREV
+16 
-21 YFDNSATTR
+21 YFDNSSTSFPKAPNVGRAMGEFIENGAFNINRGSYEGAYEAGSAVLDTR
-30 AFDEVRDIVA
+30 EMLKDLFNCPNSKNVVFTPSVTYSLNFFIKGFLKPGDHVLI
-40 ETMTVDY
+40 
-47 GNTSSRHMKG
+47 TSVEHNAVMRPLVQMEKLG
-57 VEAERYVKAAR
+57 VEFDAVPCDE
-68 EKIAKTLK
+68 EGG
-76 VTEKEIVFTSGGT
+76 VTADDF
-89 ESNNLAIIGSA
+89 
-100 IANQRAGKHI
+100 RA
-110 ITTAIEHASVAAVVG
+110 
-125 FLEEQG
+125 
-131 FEVTILPV
+131 
-139 DENGQISLEE
+139 
-149 LEAAIR
+149 
-155 EDTILVSMMQINNEM
+155 
-170 GAIEPVAEAGAL
+170 
-182 IKKKNPNTLFH
+182 
-193 VDAIQS
+193 
-199 YGKLRIY
+199 
-206 PKKMNVDMLSVSG
+206 
-219 HKLHGPKGSGF
+219 
-230 LYIKEN
+230 YIKEN

-369 DNMRKEKMEITKYF
+369 DNMRNEKMEITKYF

-461 NTKEEVDI
+461 NTKEEVDV
-469 CIDAIKTILDDLRQG
+469 CINAIKTILSDLRQG
-484 EELI
+484 EDLI

>member
-1 MHGVIADKLGVIKLM
+1 MKDI
-16 DKREV
+16 
-21 YFDNSATTR
+21 YFDNSSTSFPKAPNVGRAMGEFIENGAFNINRGSYEGAYEAGSAVLDTR
-30 AFDEVRDIVA
+30 EMLKDLFNCPNSKNVVFTPSVTYSLNFFIKGFLKPGDHVLV
-40 ETMTVDY
+40 
-47 GNTSSRHMKG
+47 TSVEHNAVMRPLVQMEKLG
-57 VEAERYVKAAR
+57 VEFDAVPCDE
-68 EKIAKTLK
+68 EGG
-76 VTEKEIVFTSGGT
+76 VTADDF
-89 ESNNLAIIGSA
+89 
-100 IANQRAGKHI
+100 RA
-110 ITTAIEHASVAAVVG
+110 
-125 FLEEQG
+125 
-131 FEVTILPV
+131 
-139 DENGQISLEE
+139 
-149 LEAAIR
+149 
-155 EDTILVSMMQINNEM
+155 
-170 GAIEPVAEAGAL
+170 
-182 IKKKNPNTLFH
+182 
-193 VDAIQS
+193 
-199 YGKLRIY
+199 
-206 PKKMNVDMLSVSG
+206 
-219 HKLHGPKGSGF
+219 
-230 LYIKEN
+230 YIKEN

-277 GILNIDMQKA
+277 GIINIDMQKA

-410 DFEGFD
+410 DFEGLD

-469 CIDAIKTILDDLRQG
+469 CINAIKTILSDLRQG
-484 EELI
+484 EDLI

>member
-1 MHGVIADKLGVIKLM
+1 MKDI
-16 DKREV
+16 
-21 YFDNSATTR
+21 YFDNSSTSFPKAPNVGRAMGEFIENGAFNINRGSYEGAYEAGSAVLDTR
-30 AFDEVRDIVA
+30 EMLKDLFNCPNSKNVVFTPSVTYSLNFFIKGFLKPGDHVLV
-40 ETMTVDY
+40 
-47 GNTSSRHMKG
+47 TSVEHNAVMRPLVQMEKLG
-57 VEAERYVKAAR
+57 VEFDAVPCDEEGGVTADDFR
-68 EKIAKTLK
+68 E
-76 VTEKEIVFTSGGT
+76 
-89 ESNNLAIIGSA
+89 
-100 IANQRAGKHI
+100 
-110 ITTAIEHASVAAVVG
+110 
-125 FLEEQG
+125 
-131 FEVTILPV
+131 
-139 DENGQISLEE
+139 
-149 LEAAIR
+149 
-155 EDTILVSMMQINNEM
+155 
-170 GAIEPVAEAGAL
+170 
-182 IKKKNPNTLFH
+182 
-193 VDAIQS
+193 
-199 YGKLRIY
+199 
-206 PKKMNVDMLSVSG
+206 
-219 HKLHGPKGSGF
+219 
-230 LYIKEN
+230 YIKEN

-369 DNMRKEKMEITKYF
+369 DNMRNEKMEITKYF

-461 NTKEEVDI
+461 NTKEEVDV
-469 CIDAIKTILDDLRQG
+469 CIDAIKTILSDLRQG
-484 EELI
+484 EDLI

>member
-1 MHGVIADKLGVIKLM
+1 MKDI
-16 DKREV
+16 
-21 YFDNSATTR
+21 YFDNSSTSFPKAPNIGRAMGEFIENGAFNINRGSYEGAYEAGSAVLDTR
-30 AFDEVRDIVA
+30 EMLKDLFNCPNSKNVVFTPSVTYSLNFFIKGFLKPGDHVLV
-40 ETMTVDY
+40 
-47 GNTSSRHMKG
+47 TSVEHNAVMRPLVQMEKLG
-57 VEAERYVKAAR
+57 VEFDAVPCDE
-68 EKIAKTLK
+68 EGG
-76 VTEKEIVFTSGGT
+76 VTADDF
-89 ESNNLAIIGSA
+89 
-100 IANQRAGKHI
+100 RA
-110 ITTAIEHASVAAVVG
+110 
-125 FLEEQG
+125 
-131 FEVTILPV
+131 
-139 DENGQISLEE
+139 
-149 LEAAIR
+149 
-155 EDTILVSMMQINNEM
+155 
-170 GAIEPVAEAGAL
+170 
-182 IKKKNPNTLFH
+182 
-193 VDAIQS
+193 
-199 YGKLRIY
+199 
-206 PKKMNVDMLSVSG
+206 
-219 HKLHGPKGSGF
+219 
-230 LYIKEN
+230 YIKEN

-369 DNMRKEKMEITKYF
+369 DNMRNEKMEITKYF

-469 CIDAIKTILDDLRQG
+469 CINAIKTILSDLRQG

>member
-1 MHGVIADKLGVIKLM
+1 MKDI
-16 DKREV
+16 
-21 YFDNSATTR
+21 YFDNSSTSFPKAPNVGRAMGEFIENGAFNINRGSYEGAYEAGSAVLDTR
-30 AFDEVRDIVA
+30 E
-40 ETMTVDY
+40 M
-47 GNTSSRHMKG
+47 
-57 VEAERYVKAAR
+57 
-68 EKIAKTLK
+68 LK
-76 VTEKEIVFTSGGT
+76 DLFNAPDSKNVVFTP
-89 ESNNLAIIGSA
+89 
-100 IANQRAGKHI
+100 
-110 ITTAIEHASVAAVVG
+110 SVTYSLNYFIKG
-125 FLEEQG
+125 FLKPNDHVLVTSVEHNAVMRPLVQMKELGLEFDVVPCDEE
-131 FEVTILPV
+131 
-139 DENGQISLEE
+139 
-149 LEAAIR
+149 
-155 EDTILVSMMQINNEM
+155 
-170 GAIEPVAEAGAL
+170 
-182 IKKKNPNTLFH
+182 
-193 VDAIQS
+193 
-199 YGKLRIY
+199 
-206 PKKMNVDMLSVSG
+206 
-219 HKLHGPKGSGF
+219 GSITADDF
-230 LYIKEN
+230 RKYIKEN

-299 LLGPQGIGGFIASD
+299 LLGPQGIGGFISSD
-313 KLEGLIDPV
+313 KLEGLIYPI

-334 EIPDFLPDRFESGTL
+334 EMPDFLPDRFESGTL

-369 DNMRKEKMEITKYF
+369 DNMRNEKMEITKYF
-383 LDQVKEID
+383 LDKVKEIE
-391 GVKVAG
+391 GAKVAG

-442 HKTLKTFPQG
+442 HQTLNTFPQG

-484 EELI
+484 EDII

>member
-1 MHGVIADKLGVIKLM
+1 MKDI
-16 DKREV
+16 
-21 YFDNSATTR
+21 YFDNSSTSFPKAPNVGRAMGEFIENGAFNINRGSYEGAYEAGSAVLDTR
-30 AFDEVRDIVA
+30 EMLKDLFNCPNSKNVVFTPSVTYSLNFFIKGFLKPGDHVLV
-40 ETMTVDY
+40 
-47 GNTSSRHMKG
+47 TSIEHNAVMRPLVQMEKLG
-57 VEAERYVKAAR
+57 VEFDAVPCDE
-68 EKIAKTLK
+68 EGG
-76 VTEKEIVFTSGGT
+76 VTADDF
-89 ESNNLAIIGSA
+89 
-100 IANQRAGKHI
+100 RA
-110 ITTAIEHASVAAVVG
+110 
-125 FLEEQG
+125 
-131 FEVTILPV
+131 
-139 DENGQISLEE
+139 
-149 LEAAIR
+149 
-155 EDTILVSMMQINNEM
+155 
-170 GAIEPVAEAGAL
+170 
-182 IKKKNPNTLFH
+182 
-193 VDAIQS
+193 
-199 YGKLRIY
+199 
-206 PKKMNVDMLSVSG
+206 
-219 HKLHGPKGSGF
+219 
-230 LYIKEN
+230 YIKEN

-469 CIDAIKTILDDLRQG
+469 CINAIKTILSDLRQG

>member
-1 MHGVIADKLGVIKLM
+1 MKDI
-16 DKREV
+16 
-21 YFDNSATTR
+21 YFDNSSTSFPKAPNVGRAMGEFIENGAFNINRGSYEGAYEAGSAVLDTR
-30 AFDEVRDIVA
+30 EMLKDLFNCPNSKNVVFTPSVTYSLNFFIKGFLKPGDHVLV
-40 ETMTVDY
+40 
-47 GNTSSRHMKG
+47 TSVEHNAVMRPLVQMEKLG
-57 VEAERYVKAAR
+57 VEFDAVPCDE
-68 EKIAKTLK
+68 EGG
-76 VTEKEIVFTSGGT
+76 VTADDF
-89 ESNNLAIIGSA
+89 
-100 IANQRAGKHI
+100 RA
-110 ITTAIEHASVAAVVG
+110 
-125 FLEEQG
+125 
-131 FEVTILPV
+131 
-139 DENGQISLEE
+139 
-149 LEAAIR
+149 
-155 EDTILVSMMQINNEM
+155 
-170 GAIEPVAEAGAL
+170 
-182 IKKKNPNTLFH
+182 
-193 VDAIQS
+193 
-199 YGKLRIY
+199 
-206 PKKMNVDMLSVSG
+206 
-219 HKLHGPKGSGF
+219 
-230 LYIKEN
+230 YIKEN

-369 DNMRKEKMEITKYF
+369 DNMRNEKMEITKYF

-469 CIDAIKTILDDLRQG
+469 CINAIKTILSDLRQG
-484 EELI
+484 EDLI

>member
-1 MHGVIADKLGVIKLM
+1 MKDI
-16 DKREV
+16 
-21 YFDNSATTR
+21 YFDNSSTSFPKAPNVGRAMGEFIENGAFNINRGSYEGAYEAGSAVLATREMLKDLFNCPNSKNVVFTPSVTYSLN
-30 AFDEVRDIVA
+30 FFIKGFLKPGDHVLV
-40 ETMTVDY
+40 
-47 GNTSSRHMKG
+47 TSVEHNAVMRPLVQMEKLG
-57 VEAERYVKAAR
+57 VEFDAVPCDE
-68 EKIAKTLK
+68 EGG
-76 VTEKEIVFTSGGT
+76 VTADDF
-89 ESNNLAIIGSA
+89 
-100 IANQRAGKHI
+100 RA
-110 ITTAIEHASVAAVVG
+110 
-125 FLEEQG
+125 
-131 FEVTILPV
+131 
-139 DENGQISLEE
+139 
-149 LEAAIR
+149 
-155 EDTILVSMMQINNEM
+155 
-170 GAIEPVAEAGAL
+170 
-182 IKKKNPNTLFH
+182 
-193 VDAIQS
+193 
-199 YGKLRIY
+199 
-206 PKKMNVDMLSVSG
+206 
-219 HKLHGPKGSGF
+219 
-230 LYIKEN
+230 YIKEN

-452 TVRFSFSHF
+452 TARFSFSHF

-469 CIDAIKTILDDLRQG
+469 CINAIKTILSDLRQG
-484 EELI
+484 EDLI

>member
-1 MHGVIADKLGVIKLM
+1 MRDI
-16 DKREV
+16 
-21 YFDNSATTR
+21 YFDNSSTSFPKAPNVGRAMGEFIENGAFNINRGSYEGAYEAGSAVLDTR
-30 AFDEVRDIVA
+30 E
-40 ETMTVDY
+40 M
-47 GNTSSRHMKG
+47 
-57 VEAERYVKAAR
+57 
-68 EKIAKTLK
+68 LK
-76 VTEKEIVFTSGGT
+76 DLFNAPDSKNVVFTP
-89 ESNNLAIIGSA
+89 
-100 IANQRAGKHI
+100 
-110 ITTAIEHASVAAVVG
+110 SVTYSLNYFIKG
-125 FLEEQG
+125 FLKPNDHVLVTSVEHNAVMRPLVQMKELGLEFDVVPCDEE
-131 FEVTILPV
+131 
-139 DENGQISLEE
+139 
-149 LEAAIR
+149 
-155 EDTILVSMMQINNEM
+155 
-170 GAIEPVAEAGAL
+170 
-182 IKKKNPNTLFH
+182 
-193 VDAIQS
+193 
-199 YGKLRIY
+199 
-206 PKKMNVDMLSVSG
+206 
-219 HKLHGPKGSGF
+219 GSITADDF
-230 LYIKEN
+230 RKYIKEN

-299 LLGPQGIGGFIASD
+299 LLGPQGIGGFISSD
-313 KLEGLIDPV
+313 KLEGLIYPI

-334 EIPDFLPDRFESGTL
+334 EMPDFLPDRFESGTL

-369 DNMRKEKMEITKYF
+369 DNMRNEKMEITKYF
-383 LDQVKEID
+383 LDKVKEIE
-391 GVKVAG
+391 GAKVAG

-442 HKTLKTFPQG
+442 HQTLNTFPQG

-461 NTKEEVDI
+461 NTEEEVDI

-484 EELI
+484 EDII